1 MVAERRPAELDSP
14 ARHTTARPRLRFLRT
29 RAKRVPGAHAA
40 YDAAM
45 RARQESRAV
54 AYAVRGWLTYRLP
67 GQRDAG
73 ERLSSQASL
82 PAPLPLAASLDAVSD
97 ALREAGVRH
106 DRWDGGLAAQPQDAL
121 NAVLAATGAPY
132 PPTAGLRVVA
142 FAPEGD
148 RTAIDAARGAVVAG
162 NILHARGIG
171 TRIHD
176 LITPGTAP
184 AEPTG
189 PACAA
194 FVVDDA
200 GSDETGDDERMRLVA
215 ALRAIVDAGELVPVG
230 ERWTKPSSFRSGPA
244 GRAKF
249 VAFEA
254 LREPAPH
261 AYVRSLLEQG
271 AREDLHFGRELA
283 LRGGRYLYQSVP
295 SIGAAGRRDSLGRW
309 RVMSAALEECGVRT
323 DGRLVLDIGCNAG
336 MMLGAALADGAAWGL
351 GWDRPGVVPH
361 ARELLSGMGYTRF
374 DLTGADVSPG
384 YALLDDVP
392 ERLTPLLR
400 GSIVL
405 YLAVHHHIG
414 FARALGGFD
423 WSVMVFE
430 GAETDRVETL
440 EQTLA
445 PLRELCDFEVA
456 WAQDFRDSETDA
468 RPVAILRRV

>member
-1 MVAERRPAELDSP
+1 VAAERSPAELETP
-14 ARHTTARPRLRFLRT
+14 ARHTTARPRLRFLRAG
-29 RAKRVPGAHAA
+29 AKRVPGAHAA
-40 YDAAM
+40 YDAAI
-45 RARQESRAV
+45 RGRHESRAV
-54 AYAVRGWLTYRLP
+54 AYAVRSWLAYRLP
-67 GQRDAG
+67 GRRDAG
-73 ERLSSQASL
+73 ERLSTQASL
-82 PAPLPLAASLDAVSD
+82 GAPVPLAASLDAVSD

-106 DRWDGGLAAQPQDAL
+106 DRWDGGLAAPPQDAL

-162 NILHARGIG
+162 GLLHARGIG
-171 TRIHD
+171 PRIHD

-184 AEPTG
+184 DERAR

-194 FVVDDA
+194 FVVEDA
-200 GSDETGDDERMRLVA
+200 GADEAGADERTRLVA
-215 ALRAIVDAGELVPVG
+215 ALRAIVDAGELVPVD
-230 ERWTKPSSFRSGPA
+230 ERWTEPSSFRSGPEGPA
-244 GRAKF
+244 SF

-254 LREPAPH
+254 LREPAPR

-309 RVMSAALEECGVRT
+309 RVISAALAACGMRT

-336 MMLGAALADGAAWGL
+336 MMLGAALGDGAAWGL
-351 GWDRPGVVPH
+351 GWDRPAVVPH

-374 DLTGADVSPG
+374 DLTGADLGPG
-384 YALLDDVP
+384 YPLLADVP
-392 ERLTPLLR
+392 ERLTPLLG

-414 FARALGGFD
+414 FARALGAFD

-430 GAETDRVETL
+430 GAETDAVDTL

-468 RPVAILRRV
+468 RPVAILRRL